1 MNVYQPG
8 DIRNVLLVGHSGAG
22 KTTLAEAMLFAAGA
36 VTRMGRVEDGNTV
49 SDHDAEEVRRGISVS
64 LSMVPI
70 ETGDVKIN
78 LLDAPGYADFIGDVR
93 GALRAADAC
102 LFVVSAVDGV
112 EAQTELVWELAAEA
126 GLSRAVVVNK
136 MDRDRASFERT
147 LDELVKAFGTQVAPI
162 QFPIGEEHDFRGIAD
177 LLSHRAYTYEGGS
190 ATGTEI
196 DWPDDVVAKADPLRE
211 RLMDAVAEADDAL
224 LETYLE
230 TGELEREQI
239 VSGVHGG
246 LASARLAPVM
256 VASSSHGI
264 GADRITAFI
273 ADAFPSPLERPP
285 VTVVKKDGSEQ
296 ERPIDPNGPLTA
308 LVFKTVSDPFVGRIN
323 LFRVYSGRVRPD
335 SSLHNAT
342 RNTEE
347 RVGQLFAM
355 KGKDHVTVSEVP
367 AGDIGAVAK
376 LAHAATGDTFTAK
389 GDDVTLPPIDLPEP
403 LLAVA
408 IAPKTQAD
416 QDKLSTAIQKI
427 REDDPTLRVE
437 RSEETHETVLYG
449 MGEAH
454 VDTMIERMKRK
465 FGVDVVTHP
474 AKVPY
479 KETLKGHVRAQ
490 GRHVKQSG
498 GAGQYGI
505 AWIEA
510 EPLPR
515 GSGFEFVDKIFGGSI
530 PSNYIP
536 SVEKGIIRQLDQG
549 VITPNPM
556 VDVRVTLVDG
566 KYHTVDSSDMA
577 FQIAGSLAIK
587 EAAQQ
592 AGITLL
598 EPVMEVEVVV
608 PESMTGDIIGDLN
621 SKRGRILGMEGT
633 GSGKQRVRALVP
645 QAEMARYAIDLR
657 SMTGGRGVF
666 TMHFDHYDEVPSHL
680 AEKIIAEQKREKEE
694 AHK

>member
-1 MNVYQPG
+1 MDVYEPKN
-8 DIRNVLLVGHSGAG
+8 IRNVLLVGHNGAG
-22 KTTLAEAMLFAAGA
+22 KTTLMEAMLFASGSI
-36 VTRMGRVEDGNTV
+36 TRLGKIEDGNTV
-49 SDHDAEEVRRGISVS
+49 SDHDPEEVRRGISVS
-64 LSMVPI
+64 LSMAPI
-70 ETGDVKIN
+70 ETGGVKIN

-93 GALRAADAC
+93 GALRAVDAC
-102 LFVVSAVDGV
+102 IFVVSAVDGV
-112 EAQTELVWELAAEA
+112 EAQTELVWELAAGA
-126 GLSRAVVVNK
+126 GLPRAVVISK
-136 MDRDRASFERT
+136 MDRERASFERT
-147 LDELVKAFGTQVAPI
+147 LDELVAAFGTQVAPI
-162 QFPIGEEHDFRGIAD
+162 QYPIGEEHDFTGMVD
-177 LLSHRAYTYEGGS
+177 LLSHRAFTYQGGAPAGEEG
-190 ATGTEI
+190 
-196 DWPDDVVAKADPLRE
+196 DWPDDIGAKAEPLRE
-211 RLMDAVAEADDAL
+211 RLMDAVAEADDEL
-224 LETYLE
+224 LEKYLDA
-230 TGELEREQI
+230 GELTREEI
-239 VSGVHGG
+239 VRGVHAGID
-246 LASARLAPVM
+246 AARFAPVM
-256 VASSSHGI
+256 VASASHGI
-264 GADRITAFI
+264 GADRITTFI
-273 ADAFPSPLERPP
+273 ADAFPSPLERPA
-285 VTVVKKDGSEQ
+285 VTVTKKDGSEE
-296 ERPIDPNGPLTA
+296 ERPTDPSGPLTA

-323 LFRVYSGRVRPD
+323 LFRVYSGRLRPD
-335 SSLHNAT
+335 SSIHNAT

-355 KGKDHVTVSEVP
+355 KGKDHVTVSELP

-376 LAHAATGDTFTAK
+376 LAHAATGDTFTTK
-389 GDDVTLPPIDLPEP
+389 GDGATLPPIELPEP
-403 LLAVA
+403 LLAMA
-408 IAPKTQAD
+408 ISPKTQAD

-437 RSEETHETVLYG
+437 RSEETRETVLYG

-454 VDTMIERMKRK
+454 VDTMIERMRRK
-465 FGVDVVTHP
+465 FGVDVVTRP

-479 KETLKGHVRAQ
+479 KETLKSHVKAQ

-498 GAGQYGI
+498 GAGQYGV

-536 SVEKGIIRQLDQG
+536 SVEKGIVKQLGQG

-587 EAAQQ
+587 EAAHQ
-592 AGITLL
+592 AGIALL

-621 SKRGRILGMEGT
+621 SKRGRILGMEST
-633 GSGKQRVRALVP
+633 GAGKQRVRALVP

-666 TMHFDHYDEVPSHL
+666 TMRFDHYDEVPSHL
-680 AEKIIAEQKREKEE
+680 AEKIIAEQQREKEE
-694 AHK
+694 AHR